1 MLPLPG
7 YIIGEQLHN
16 GDKTRVYRGI
26 SGLTQK
32 PVIIK
37 ILNSDAPTVA
47 ELVQFRHQYAIA
59 KKLNLPE
66 IVQHLSLEKSGNSL
80 AIVMEDF
87 GGTSLFEYFKSSRI
101 NNNVLDS
108 HGGLR
113 EFLHITIQIVRA
125 LEGIAKNRIIHK
137 DIKPENI
144 VINPHSLQVKV
155 IDFSISSLLPKENQ
169 EIANPNILEGTLAYM
184 SPEQTGRMNRGID
197 YRSDFYSLGVTLYE
211 LLTGVLPFQS
221 KDPMELVHCHIARK
235 PTPPIEINPAIPLVL
250 SNMVMKL
257 MAKTAEDRYQSAFG
271 IRYDLERCWQEYEAT
286 GKISTFEV
294 ATRDVSDR
302 FNIPEKLYGRTGE
315 VETLLQAFERVSL
328 GNTEMMLVAGFSGI
342 GKTAVV
348 AEVNQPI
355 VRQRGYFI
363 KGKFD
368 QFKQDIPLSAWV
380 QALQNLIRQILA
392 EPPRVLAA
400 WRREILAA
408 LEQQAQVII
417 DFIPE
422 LELLLGE
429 QPPIAE
435 LEGTAAQNRFN
446 LLFAKFI
453 QVFATAAH
461 PLVIFLDDLQWADTA
476 SLQLL
481 KLLSCESDTR
491 YLLLMGAYR
500 DNEVSEVHPL
510 MLTVAEITKHSP
522 TVVSQITLAP
532 LDKNALNHLVADTL
546 SCPLPLASPLTE
558 LVFTKTQGNPFFT
571 NQFLKYLH
579 EEGLIRFDM
588 TRGYWQCDLTRVRML
603 AASDDVVEFMAAQLQ
618 KLPPDTQRVLQLAA
632 CVGNLFELNT
642 LAVVYQ
648 KSLPDTA
655 ADLWSALA
663 EGLVVPET
671 DTYKFFAEEEQESL
685 GNISTAHREF
695 SVFYRFLHDR
705 VQQAAYF
712 LIPEAAKQTTH
723 REIGRL
729 LLQNSHNLSEDEW
742 EEAIFDI
749 VNQLNLGSG
758 AIASASER
766 EELAELNLKA
776 GLKAKAAIAYAAT
789 LKYLTAG
796 INLLPDSSW
805 SQQYDLTLALYSNAA
820 EAAFLCGNFPDME
833 QLADLV
839 LRQAKTVLDKV
850 KVYDLKI
857 LAADVQGNLKGAIKL
872 GLEVLQLLGVSL
884 PAAPTAVDIQRGLA
898 ETQADLASH
907 NIEDLINLPLMADP
921 SKLAAIK
928 IVVRLVP
935 PSYRAQPELFLL
947 LGYEQVKLSVKYGN
961 TSLSGCGYG
970 DYGIILIG
978 LCNDIESGYHFG
990 EMAVQLMDALK
1001 STNVKSQVLVKVG
1014 AFTRHWKHH
1023 AQETLGI
1030 FEQACSLAIATG
1042 EIEQAGFALG
1052 FASIY
1057 PYFSGFD
1064 LTEVEDKLKK
1074 YRGTLIYL
1082 HQQGVLSYNFI
1093 FSQVILNLQQ
1103 TYIHPWEL
1111 VGEFYNE
1118 RESLPAMLAAKD
1130 GIGIFNFYLGKLSLA
1145 YLFGNLSEAVANSK
1159 LAAPYLSSVTAM
1171 LSVPVFYFYESL
1183 AYLGVF
1189 NDATEAE
1196 KADIITKVSENQG
1209 KMRLWAEHGPMNH
1222 QHKFDLVEA
1231 EKHRVLGAYVEAMEY
1246 YDRAIAGAGENNYHN
1261 EEAISGE
1268 LAAKFY
1274 LGWGKPKIAQTYL
1287 IDSYYAYCRWG
1298 AKAKIADLEQRY
1310 PQLLAPIINREKKP
1324 QSRQTITDITNT
1336 NVTNTSSGSGELL
1349 DLEAVIKASQ
1359 AISSTIRLDELLS
1372 TLMELALENA
1382 GASKGAL
1389 ALVAEGNIT
1398 IETVAIADNL
1408 MAKSS
1413 TVSISSRE
1421 ELPMTILN
1429 YVSRTL
1435 APLVFTDATKE
1446 TNWSADQY
1454 IIQHQPKSL
1463 LCTPIINGGKLIGI
1477 LYLENNLTPG
1487 AFTPERLEIL
1497 NILSAQA
1504 AISIENVR
1512 FYQTLEDKV
1521 NQRTAELATANLQL
1535 AEANQEIAA
1544 LNDKLK
1550 ADNLRMSAEL
1560 DVTRRLQQMLL
1571 PTPEELRQIP
1581 GLEIAGFM
1589 EPAAEVGG
1597 DYYDVLPHSSGVKIG
1612 IGDVTGHGLES
1623 GMLML
1628 MAQMG
1633 VRTLLASEQNHPGE
1647 FLTFLNTAIFGNLQ
1661 RMNSDKN
1668 MTLAVV
1674 DYRDRHLKISGQHEE
1689 IILVRATGKVQHIDT
1704 IDLGFPLGLVDNI
1717 ADFVATAEVK
1727 LNPGD
1732 VVLLYTDGI
1741 TEAIDINGVEYGLQR
1756 LISVVVAN
1764 AHHTVGEI
1772 KQAIIHSLY
1781 QHIGQQKVYD
1791 DITFLVLKQ
1800 Q

>member
-1 MLPLPG
+1 MLQIPG

-16 GDKTRVYRGI
+16 GNKTRVYRGI
-26 SGLTQK
+26 ATSNQK
-32 PVIIK
+32 PVVIK
-37 ILNSDAPTVA
+37 ILTSDSPTLA
-47 ELVQFRHQYAIA
+47 ELVQFRNQHLIA
-59 KKLNLPE
+59 KKIKHPQ
-66 IVQHLSLEKSGNSL
+66 IVKHLSLEKYGNSF
-80 AIVMEDF
+80 AIIMEDF
-87 GGTSLFEYFKSSRI
+87 GGWSLAQYLANRISSHQNSKIKFFIKEYI
-101 NNNVLDS
+101 
-108 HGGLR
+108 
-113 EFLHITIQIVRA
+113 HIAIQIVCA
-125 LEGIAKNRIIHK
+125 LEGMAPHRIIHK
-137 DIKPENI
+137 DIKPDNI
-144 VINPHSLQVKV
+144 VINPQTMEVKL
-155 IDFSISSLLPKENQ
+155 IDFSIASLLPKENQ

-211 LLTGVLPFQS
+211 LLTGQLPFQS
-221 KDPMELVHCHIARK
+221 TDPMELVHCHIARK
-235 PTPPIEINPAIPLVL
+235 PTPPIEVNPAIPLVL
-250 SNMVMKL
+250 SDMVMKL
-257 MAKTAEDRYQSAFG
+257 MAKTAEERYQSAFG
-271 IRYDLERCWQEYEAT
+271 IRYDLERCWQEYEARGT
-286 GKISTFEV
+286 ISVFEL

-302 FNIPEKLYGRTGE
+302 FLIPEKLYGRETE
-315 VETLLQAFERVSL
+315 VQSLLQAFARVSQ
-328 GNTEMMLVAGFSGI
+328 GHKEIILVAGFSGI

-348 AEVNQPI
+348 AEVHKPI

-368 QFKQDIPLSAWV
+368 QFKRDIPLSAWV

-400 WRREILAA
+400 WKTAILAA
-408 LEQQAQVII
+408 LEAQAQVII
-417 DFIPE
+417 DVIPE
-422 LELLLGE
+422 LELLLSQ

-491 YLLLMGAYR
+491 YLLLVGAYR
-500 DNEVSEVHPL
+500 DNEVSEAHPL
-510 MLTVAEITKHSP
+510 MLTLAEITKQSA
-522 TVVSQITLAP
+522 TAVNQITLAP
-532 LDKNALNHLVADTL
+532 LDKNAMNHLVADTL

-558 LVFTKTQGNPFFT
+558 LVFAKTQGNPFFT

-579 EEGLIRFDM
+579 EEGFIRFDM
-588 TRGYWQCDLTRVRML
+588 TRGYWQCDLARVRML
-603 AASDDVVEFMAAQLQ
+603 AASDDVVEFVAAQLQ

-632 CVGNLFELNT
+632 CIGNLFELGT

-648 KSLPDTA
+648 KSIPDTA

-663 EGLVVPET
+663 DGLVVPET
-671 DTYKFFAEEEQESL
+671 DMYKFFSEGEEESL
-685 GNISTAHREF
+685 GNISTAHGEF

-705 VQQAAYF
+705 VQQAANF
-712 LIPEAAKQTTH
+712 LIPEAEKQATH
-723 REIGRL
+723 LKIGRL
-729 LLQNSHNLSEDEW
+729 LLQNSQNLTEDEW
-742 EEAIFDI
+742 EEAIFDT
-749 VNQLNLGSG
+749 VNQLNLGME
-758 AIASASER
+758 AIVSESER
-766 EELAELNLKA
+766 EELAQLNLKA
-776 GLKAKAAIAYAAT
+776 GLKAKAAIAYAAA
-789 LKYLTAG
+789 LKYLTTG
-796 INLLPDSSW
+796 INLLPASSW
-805 SQQYDLTLALYSNAA
+805 LQQYDLTLALYSYAT
-820 EAAFLCGNFPDME
+820 EAAFLSGNFLEME
-833 QLADLV
+833 KLAEVV

-884 PAAPTAVDIQRGLA
+884 PAAPTGVDIQQGLA
-898 ETQADLASH
+898 ATQADLAGH

-928 IVVRLVP
+928 ILVRLVP

-961 TSLSGCGYG
+961 ASLSGCGYG

-978 LCNDIESGYHFG
+978 LCNDIESGYRFG
-990 EMAVQLMDALK
+990 EMALALMDTLK
-1001 STNVKSQVLVKVG
+1001 TQEVKSQVLVKVG

-1030 FEQACSLAIATG
+1030 FEQATSLAIATG
-1042 EIEQAGFALG
+1042 EIEEAGFALG

-1057 PYFSGFD
+1057 SYFSGLD
-1064 LTEVEDKLKK
+1064 LTEVEGKLKK

-1082 HQQGVLSYNFI
+1082 HQQGVLNYNSI

-1103 TYIHPWEL
+1103 ISNQPWEL
-1111 VGEFYNE
+1111 VGELYNE
-1118 RESLPAMLAAKD
+1118 RSSLPALLAAKD
-1130 GIGIFNFYLGKLSLA
+1130 GVGIFNFYLSKLSLA
-1145 YLFGNLSEAVANSK
+1145 YLFGNFREAVENSK
-1159 LAAPYLSSVTAM
+1159 LAAPYLGSVTAM
-1171 LSVPVFYFYESL
+1171 LSVPLFYFYESL

-1189 NDATEAE
+1189 GDATEAE
-1196 KADIITKVSENQG
+1196 KEEIITKVSENQG
-1209 KMRLWAEHGPMNH
+1209 KMRLWAEHGPRNH

-1246 YDRAIAGAGENNYHN
+1246 YDRAIAGAGENDYHN
-1261 EEAISGE
+1261 EEAIAGE

-1298 AKAKIADLEQRY
+1298 AKAKLADLEQCY
-1310 PQLLAPIINREKKP
+1310 PQLLAPIINQKKP

-1336 NVTNTSSGSGELL
+1336 NVTNTSSGTGELL
-1349 DLEAVIKASQ
+1349 DLEAVVKASQ
-1359 AISSTIRLDELLS
+1359 AISGAIRLEQLLS

-1389 ALVAEGNIT
+1389 ALVAQDDIT
-1398 IETVAIADNL
+1398 IEAVAIADDI
-1408 MAKSS
+1408 AEKSS
-1413 TVSISSRE
+1413 SVSISSPE

-1429 YVSRTL
+1429 YVRRTL
-1435 APLVFTDATKE
+1435 EPLVFGDATKE
-1446 TNWSADQY
+1446 TNWSSDSY
-1454 IIQHQPKSL
+1454 IIQHRPKSL
-1463 LCTPIINGGKLIGI
+1463 LCTPIVNGGKPIGI
-1477 LYLENNLTPG
+1477 LYLENNLTAG

-1504 AISIENVR
+1504 AISIENAR
-1512 FYQTLEDKV
+1512 FYQTLEGKV

-1544 LNDKLK
+1544 LNDKLQ

-1571 PTPEELRQIP
+1571 PTPEELAQIP

-1689 IILVRATGKVQHIDT
+1689 IILVRATGQVERIDT

-1717 ADFVATAEVK
+1717 ADFVATAEVR

-1741 TEAIDINGVEYGLQR
+1741 PEAIDINGVEYGLHR
-1756 LISVVVAN
+1756 LISVVVENVHRTA
-1764 AHHTVGEI
+1764 GEI

-1781 QHIGQQKVYD
+1781 QHMGQQKVYD